1 MIESINQTDTGVITQ
16 PASRRR
22 EMKVWGGPV
31 ALIVILALIAL
42 GVHLYSSHTG
52 QIEAPTPP
60 SVTVSQPLQRDL
72 SAQLGFLGQFSAVER
87 VELRAQVGGTLTQ
100 IHFKDGDIVKKGDLL
115 FVIDTIP
122 YEIKLSEAAAQ
133 LESAKAR
140 LGLATRELTR
150 AETLKSSDAGS
161 AENVE
166 QRIADKDGAK
176 AAVDNAN
183 ALMRDA
189 RFDLDHCRITA
200 PFSGRI
206 GTHMVSTGNIVS
218 GNRGGNGA
226 TTLLTTIVSLDPI
239 YFDFDMSEADY
250 MTVQREWTKQK
261 DPLAS
266 KVDIYLS
273 DEAKYTREGTLNF
286 LDNALDRS
294 SGTIHARATVQNM
307 DLLLTPGGFARARL
321 AVATPQSTLLVPD
334 AAVLSD
340 QSDHAVLVL
349 GKDNVVT
356 PKKVEVG
363 DLRGG
368 LRVIRSGLLPTD
380 KVIIDGIPSAKPGS
394 PVSPQTGSIKFASDQ
409 E

>member
-1 MIESINQTDTGVITQ
+1 MIESINQTDTGAITQ

-22 EMKVWGGPV
+22 ELKVWGGPV
-31 ALIVILALIAL
+31 ALVVILALIAL

-140 LGLATRELTR
+140 LDLATRELTR

-166 QRIADKDGAK
+166 QRIAEKDGAK

-183 ALMRDA
+183 ALSRA
-189 RFDLDHCRITA
+189 VSERIWSLRGILSRA
-200 PFSGRI
+200 
-206 GTHMVSTGNIVS
+206 TGA
-218 GNRGGNGA
+218 GMGPR
-226 TTLLTTIVSLDPI
+226 
-239 YFDFDMSEADY
+239 
-250 MTVQREWTKQK
+250 
-261 DPLAS
+261 
-266 KVDIYLS
+266 
-273 DEAKYTREGTLNF
+273 
-286 LDNALDRS
+286 RS
-294 SGTIHARATVQNM
+294 SQ
-307 DLLLTPGGFARARL
+307 
-321 AVATPQSTLLVPD
+321 
-334 AAVLSD
+334 LS
-340 QSDHAVLVL
+340 S
-349 GKDNVVT
+349 
-356 PKKVEVG
+356 
-363 DLRGG
+363 R
-368 LRVIRSGLLPTD
+368 
-380 KVIIDGIPSAKPGS
+380 
-394 PVSPQTGSIKFASDQ
+394 
-409 E
+409 